1 MEESFEV
8 VIKWLRKLADDIEA
22 GTAKPGDLNISS
34 EMREKPSDSPHI
46 EYEPTGWQTL
56 SLTYYVEK

>member
-1 MEESFEV
+1 MEGSFEV

-34 EMREKPSDSPHI
+34 EMREEVLDFL
-46 EYEPTGWQTL
+46 G
-56 SLTYYVEK
+56 SLKVEKTSP

>member
-34 EMREKPSDSPHI
+34 EMREKPSDSPI
-46 EYEPTGWQTL
+46 
-56 SLTYYVEK
+56 